1 MAWMSMSMDGS
12 GKVLNM
18 LYKKSFSVFAAYIV
32 MLSLLMAGAVSAASV
47 QVSIGEYDAEVYKD
61 STFIVPVS
69 VSVADGAGTVTV
81 TIYPADGLGCDTCV
95 RDIIFDA
102 AGTRTVSFIVRADN
116 TGTYENPFDVEASM
130 SEAPITASAALGIV
144 SVVEMPVWMLD
155 FTSSKNTVS
164 AGDTVL
170 MTLSMSVTG
179 PVASISADL
188 DYPSYGWYLMS
199 GNETYDIGEVTG
211 TYSLSWMFRA
221 DAPSQSNDF
230 SVDVISSDPAKHSS
244 KTLSISGLQRA
255 SSSGSSSSDS
265 DDDEN
270 IDNDTINISSEAPV
284 TGKKEAT
291 IKTGLSQGIA
301 LENNAKLRNM
311 LGEVFGM
318 PAIDVKDMDSMLR
331 NSKTIASHMQ
341 VERKVEVSSGRSYM
355 RMSMQYEG
363 NETITD
369 FVIYDIVPKSFAQS
383 AKDIKVTAPGA
394 EVLIVEDDPEF
405 AIIFSS
411 LSPGETINID
421 YEVDAEVDADIVS
434 SFSAE
439 VYASAVGDSPACAQV
454 ITPAR
459 NFNTGECIEY
469 PTPCDVPEGWDV
481 VGSCAVVDADNISDE
496 PQSEKGSIYKYMI
509 LVSLMGII
517 GMVIVLRRNKKK
529 R

>member
-1 MAWMSMSMDGS
+1 
-12 GKVLNM
+12 M
-18 LYKKSFSVFAAYIV
+18 LYKRSFSVFAAYIV

-61 STFIVPVS
+61 SSFIVPVS
-69 VSVADGAGTVTV
+69 VSVNDGTGTVSV
-81 TIYPADGLGCDTCV
+81 AIYPAYGLGCDTCV
-95 RDIIFDA
+95 QDIIFDV
-102 AGTRTVSFIVRADN
+102 AGTKTVSFMVRADN

-130 SEAPITASAALGIV
+130 AEAPMTSSAALGII
-144 SVVEMPVWMLD
+144 SVVEMPVWILD

-179 PVASISADL
+179 PVDSISADL
-188 DYPSYGWYLMS
+188 DYPSSGWSLVS
-199 GNETYDIGEVTG
+199 GNEIYDIGTVTG
-211 TYSLSWMFRA
+211 TYSTSWMLRA

-230 SVDVISSDPAKHSS
+230 SVDVISSDPSKHSS
-244 KTLSISGLQRA
+244 KTLSVSGMEQPADNDDL
-255 SSSGSSSSDS
+255 
-265 DDDEN
+265 DDE
-270 IDNDTINISSEAPV
+270 ISRHSTENTTSAAS

-291 IKTGLSQGIA
+291 VKTGLSQGIA

-311 LGEVFGM
+311 LAEAFGM
-318 PAIDVKDMDSMLR
+318 PAMDVKDMDSMLR
-331 NSKTIASHMQ
+331 NSKTISSRMQ
-341 VERKVEVSSGRSYM
+341 VERKVEVSSGKSYM
-355 RMSMQYEG
+355 RMSMLYEG
-363 NETITD
+363 NETIID

-411 LSPGETINID
+411 ISPGETINID
-421 YEVDAEVDADIVS
+421 YEVDAEVDADVVS

-459 NFNTGECIEY
+459 DFNTGECVEY

-481 VGSCAVVDADNISDE
+481 VESCAVVVVADNIPDE
-496 PQSEKGSIYKYMI
+496 PQSEKSSIYKYMI

-517 GMVIVLRRNKKK
+517 GMVIVLRGNKK
-529 R
+529 RR

>member
-1 MAWMSMSMDGS
+1 
-12 GKVLNM
+12 M
-18 LYKKSFSVFAAYIV
+18 LYKRSFSVFAAYIV

-47 QVSIGEYDAEVYKD
+47 QVSIGEYDTEVYKD
-61 STFIVPVS
+61 SSFIVPVS
-69 VSVADGAGTVTV
+69 VSVAGGTGTVSV
-81 TIYPADGLGCDTCV
+81 AIYPADGLGCDTCV
-95 RDIIFDA
+95 RDIIFDV
-102 AGTRTVSFIVRADN
+102 AGTKSVSFTVRADN

-130 SEAPITASAALGIV
+130 AEAPITSSAALGIV
-144 SVVEMPVWMLD
+144 SVVEMPVWILD
-155 FTSSKNTVS
+155 FTSSKDTVS

-179 PVASISADL
+179 PVDSISADL
-188 DYPSYGWYLMS
+188 DYPSSGWSLIS
-199 GNETYDIGEVTG
+199 GNETYDIGKVTG
-211 TYSLSWMFRA
+211 TYSTSWMLRA

-230 SVDVISSDPAKHSS
+230 SIDVISSDPAKHSL
-244 KTLSISGLQRA
+244 KTLSISGMEQPADNDDL
-255 SSSGSSSSDS
+255 
-265 DDDEN
+265 DDE
-270 IDNDTINISSEAPV
+270 ISRHSTENTTSAAS

-291 IKTGLSQGIA
+291 VKTGLSQGIA
-301 LENNAKLRNM
+301 LENNAKLRDM

-318 PAIDVKDMDSMLR
+318 PAMDVKAMDSMLR
-331 NSKTIASHMQ
+331 NSKTISSRMQ

-394 EVLIVEDDPEF
+394 TVLIVEDDPEF

-439 VYASAVGDSPACAQV
+439 VYASSVGDDSPCAQV

-459 NFNTGECIEY
+459 DLNTGECIEY
-469 PTPCDVPEGWDV
+469 PTPCDVPDGWDV
-481 VGSCAVVDADNISDE
+481 VESCAVVADNISDG
-496 PQSEKGSIYKYMI
+496 PQSEKSSIYKYMI
-509 LVSLMGII
+509 LVSLLGIV
-517 GMVIVLRRNKKK
+517 GMVIVLRGNRK
-529 R
+529 RR

>member
-1 MAWMSMSMDGS
+1 MSMSMGGS

-18 LYKKSFSVFAAYIV
+18 LYKKSFSVFAAYVV

-61 STFIVPVS
+61 SSFIVPVS
-69 VSVADGAGTVTV
+69 VTVADGTGTVSV
-81 TIYPADGLGCDTCV
+81 AIYPADGLGCDTCV
-95 RDIIFDA
+95 QDIIFDV
-102 AGTRTVSFIVRADN
+102 AGTKTISFMVRADN
-116 TGTYENPFDVEASM
+116 TGTYENPFDIEASM
-130 SEAPITASAALGIV
+130 SEAPITSSSALGIV
-144 SVVEMPVWMLD
+144 SVIEMPVWILD

-179 PVASISADL
+179 PVDGISTDL
-188 DYPSYGWYLMS
+188 DYPSSGWSLIS
-199 GNETYDIGEVTG
+199 GNKIHNIEKVTG
-211 TYSLSWMFRA
+211 TYSISWMLQA
-221 DAPSQSNDF
+221 DAPSLSNDF
-230 SVDVISSDPAKHSS
+230 SVDVISSDPSKHSS
-244 KTLSISGLQRA
+244 KTLSVSGMEQPAETDNDDNDSVDTDRK
-255 SSSGSSSSDS
+255 SSHSTDNVTFKESDS
-265 DDDEN
+265 
-270 IDNDTINISSEAPV
+270 
-284 TGKKEAT
+284 KKEAT
-291 IKTGLSQGIA
+291 VQANLSPGIA
-301 LENNAKLRNM
+301 LENNVKLRNM
-311 LGEVFGM
+311 LVEAFGM
-318 PAIDVKDMDSMLR
+318 PDMNVNDMDSMLR
-331 NSKTIASHMQ
+331 NSNTLSSRMQ
-341 VERKVEVSSGRSYM
+341 VERKVEVSSGKSYM

-363 NETITD
+363 NETVTG

-394 EVLIVEDDPEF
+394 EVLVVEDDPEF

-421 YEVDAEVDADIVS
+421 YEVDAEVDADVVS

-439 VYASAVGDSPACAQV
+439 IYASSVGEDSPVCAQV

-459 NFNTGECIEY
+459 NLNTGVCIEY

-481 VGSCAVVDADNISDE
+481 VGSCTVVTADNIPDE
-496 PQSEKGSIYKYMI
+496 PQTEKSSIYKYLI

-517 GMVIVLRRNKKK
+517 SMVIVLRGNKKM

>member
-1 MAWMSMSMDGS
+1 
-12 GKVLNM
+12 M
-18 LYKKSFSVFAAYIV
+18 LYKRSFSVFAAYIV

-47 QVSIGEYDAEVYKD
+47 QVSIGEYDTEVYKG
-61 STFIVPVS
+61 SSFIVPVS
-69 VSVADGAGTVTV
+69 VSVAGGTGTVSV
-81 TIYPADGLGCDTCV
+81 AIYPADGLGCDTCV

-102 AGTRTVSFIVRADN
+102 AGTRSVSFTVRADN

-130 SEAPITASAALGIV
+130 AEAPITSSAALGIV
-144 SVVEMPVWMLD
+144 SVVEMPVWILD
-155 FTSSKNTVS
+155 FTSSKDTVS

-179 PVASISADL
+179 PVDSISADL
-188 DYPSYGWYLMS
+188 DYPSSGWSLIS
-199 GNETYDIGEVTG
+199 GNETYDIGKVTG
-211 TYSLSWMFRA
+211 TYSISWMLRA

-230 SVDVISSDPAKHSS
+230 SVDVISSDPSKHSL
-244 KTLSISGLQRA
+244 KTLSISGPQQP
-255 SSSGSSSSDS
+255 SPSGGSSSDR
-265 DDDEN
+265 DEDEN
-270 IDNDTINISSEAPV
+270 IDNDTVNISSEAPV
-284 TGKKEAT
+284 AGKKEAT
-291 IKTGLSQGIA
+291 VKTGLSQGIA
-301 LENNAKLRNM
+301 LENNAKLRDM

-318 PAIDVKDMDSMLR
+318 PAMDVKAMDSMLR
-331 NSKTIASHMQ
+331 NSKTISSRMQ

-383 AKDIKVTAPGA
+383 AGDIKVTAPGA
-394 EVLIVEDDPEF
+394 TVLIVEDDPEF

-439 VYASAVGDSPACAQV
+439 VYASAVGDDSLCAQV

-459 NFNTGECIEY
+459 DLNTGECVEY
-469 PTPCDVPEGWDV
+469 PTPCDVPDGWDV
-481 VGSCAVVDADNISDE
+481 VESCAVVADNISDG
-496 PQSEKGSIYKYMI
+496 PQSEKSSIYKYMI
-509 LVSLMGII
+509 LASLLGIV
-517 GMVIVLRRNKKK
+517 GMVIVLRGNRK
-529 R
+529 RR

>member
-1 MAWMSMSMDGS
+1 MI
-12 GKVLNM
+12 
-18 LYKKSFSVFAAYIV
+18 YKRSFSVFAAYIV

-47 QVSIGEYDAEVYKD
+47 QISIGEYDAEVYKD
-61 STFIVPVS
+61 SSFIVPVS
-69 VSVADGAGTVTV
+69 VSVTDGTGTVSV
-81 TIYPADGLGCDTCV
+81 AIYPADGLGCDTCV
-95 RDIIFDA
+95 QDIIFDV
-102 AGTRTVSFIVRADN
+102 AGTKSISFMVRADN

-130 SEAPITASAALGIV
+130 AEAPITSSAASGIV
-144 SVVEMPVWMLD
+144 SVVEMPVWILD

-179 PVASISADL
+179 PVDSISADL
-188 DYPSYGWYLMS
+188 DYPSSGWSLIS
-199 GNETYDIGEVTG
+199 GNEIYDIGTVTG
-211 TYSLSWMFRA
+211 TYSTSWMLRA

-230 SVDVISSDPAKHSS
+230 SVDVISSDPSKHSS
-244 KTLSISGLQRA
+244 KTLSV
-255 SSSGSSSSDS
+255 SSPQQPT
-265 DDDEN
+265 DDDALTDE
-270 IDNDTINISSEAPV
+270 ISRHSTDNVVSIASTV
-284 TGKKEAT
+284 KKEAT
-291 IKTGLSQGIA
+291 VKNGLSQGIA

-318 PAIDVKDMDSMLR
+318 PAMDVKDMDSMLR
-331 NSKTIASHMQ
+331 NSKTIASRMQ
-341 VERKVEVSSGRSYM
+341 VERKVEVSSGKSYM
-355 RMSMQYEG
+355 RLSMQYEG

-394 EVLIVEDDPEF
+394 EVLVVEDDPQF

-459 NFNTGECIEY
+459 NLNTGECIEY
-469 PTPCDVPEGWDV
+469 PTPCDVPDGWDV
-481 VGSCAVVDADNISDE
+481 VGSCTAVVADNIPDE

-517 GMVIVLRRNKKK
+517 GMVIVLRGNKKK
-529 R
+529 KR